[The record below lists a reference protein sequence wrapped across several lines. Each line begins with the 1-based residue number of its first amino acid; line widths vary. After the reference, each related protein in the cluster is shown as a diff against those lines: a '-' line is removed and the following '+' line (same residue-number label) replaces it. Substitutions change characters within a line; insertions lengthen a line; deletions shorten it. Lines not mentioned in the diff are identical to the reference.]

1 MTRTDYISKL
11 FTCNKKNSEAKLEK
25 YLLQEDY
32 IKTVST
38 YTIGQQVSKYIIGDI
53 SIDDDMFEF
62 VYFLYD
68 MNENFVGC
76 FSKEQLDQMQND

>member
-11 FTCNKKNSEAKLEK
+11 FVCNKKISEAKLEK
-25 YLLQEDY
+25 YILQEEY
-32 IKTVST
+32 IKTAST
-38 YTIGQQVSKYIIGDI
+38 YTKGQQVSKYIIDDI

-68 MNENFVGC
+68 MNENFVGY
-76 FSKEQLDQMQND
+76 FSKEQLDQMKND

>member
-11 FTCNKKNSEAKLEK
+11 FACNKKISEAKLEK

-38 YTIGQQVSKYIIGDI
+38 YTIGQQVSKYIIDDI

-68 MNENFVGC
+68 MNENFVGY
-76 FSKEQLDQMQND
+76 FSKEQLDQM